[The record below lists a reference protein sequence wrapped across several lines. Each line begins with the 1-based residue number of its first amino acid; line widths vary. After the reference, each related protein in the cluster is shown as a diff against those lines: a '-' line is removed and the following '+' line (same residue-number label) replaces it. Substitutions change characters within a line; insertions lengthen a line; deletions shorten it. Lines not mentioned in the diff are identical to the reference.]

1 GEVLAEALPFGPR
14 ADQPDRAQI
23 ASSQGS
29 RAQVQVLGVVVGH
42 DEHVAAGRKPDE
54 HFLAD
59 DGELPTDPRDRRLEA
74 VEGLELFGPGVGYDE
89 VEVVSAQYPG
99 EFESDVADAEDRR
112 RGGHGQRFEQHR
124 DLPTAALTTVFG
136 RRLVVELQ

>member
-1 GEVLAEALPFGPR
+1 GPR

-74 VEGLELFGPGVGYDE
+74 VEGLELFGPGGGYDE
-89 VEVVSAQYPG
+89 VGVVSATNKW
-99 EFESDVADAEDRR
+99 ELAFDVADYS
-112 RGGHGQRFEQHR
+112 
-124 DLPTAALTTVFG
+124 
-136 RRLVVELQ
+136 